1 MTEPVSVKHARG
13 LESDPYLNKALN
25 EISWGAILADV
36 AVALVT
42 QLLLNPLGAGIE
54 AADIDPR
61 VMIIRAQRRSLLVLP
76 YGSS

>member
-1 MTEPVSVKHARG
+1 MTKPVSVKHARG
-13 LESDPYLNKALN
+13 LVSDPYLNKAFN
-25 EISWGAILADV
+25 KISWGAILAG
-36 AVALVT
+36 VALVT